1 MALDSIVA
9 DLLLLLLL
17 LLLLPALMDRL
28 GLAID

>member
-9 DLLLLLLL
+9 DLLLLLL